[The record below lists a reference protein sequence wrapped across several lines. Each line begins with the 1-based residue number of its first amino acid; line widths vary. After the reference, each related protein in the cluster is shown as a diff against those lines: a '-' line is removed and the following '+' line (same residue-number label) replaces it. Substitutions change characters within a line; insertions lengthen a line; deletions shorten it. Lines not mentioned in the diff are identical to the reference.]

1 MNNDSTENGSA
12 FLGFNRG
19 AIGKGFEAD
28 DEWRVHG
35 IVWECLCN
43 DNLISTS
50 AGTKEILPTVLQCR
64 LSSPRPIVV
73 LHMPA
78 PPEFPPPFGHQLRQ
92 YFGFESNYVNL
103 NHG

>member
-64 LSSPRPIVV
+64 STNSSTTYASTSRVPTPVWT
-73 LHMPA
+73 PA
-78 PPEFPPPFGHQLRQ
+78 TTVFRL
-92 YFGFESNYVNL
+92 
-103 NHG
+103 